1 MSAGPHGGPAS
12 VERRAVS
19 LEENAPDAH
28 RSALD
33 AHGGAHKLWGGR
45 FAGGPSPLLEAINRS
60 IGVDFRLWP
69 HDVRLSKAWAV
80 ALGHAGVLTLDES
93 RELERGLDLVGQRIA
108 DGAQPEASDEDVH
121 TMIDRLLHDAVGAV
135 ASKLHTG
142 RSRNDQVATATRLWT
157 IDACARVDAALR
169 QVQHVLLAR
178 ADELA
183 DALMP
188 AYTHLQR
195 AQPVSVA
202 HWLLSHFWPLERDRR
217 RLAAAARGASE
228 LPLGS
233 GAIAGSAFPVS
244 RVLLKESLGF
254 HAVTRNSIDAVGDRD
269 FVAEAL
275 FALAM
280 AGTHLSRLAEDL
292 ILFGS
297 SEFGF
302 VKFGDGFSTGS
313 SMMPQK
319 RNPDALELARGSAA
333 RLLGDLVS
341 MMGALKG
348 LPTGYNKD
356 LQDDKRALFDAVDT
370 MLLVAPAV
378 AGTVGELTFVTA
390 RMEAALSSTMMA
402 TDLADYLVRKGA
414 TFRESHGAVG
424 ALVRESEERGV
435 EMYELPLARFR
446 QAHALFGDDVL
457 DALSARA
464 SVAHREAGGG
474 TGPKAVREQLDA
486 ARLTLQPVHETP
498 AHGNELVA
506 NVAL

>member
-1 MSAGPHGGPAS
+1 MSES
-12 VERRAVS
+12 
-19 LEENAPDAH
+19 
-28 RSALD
+28 
-33 AHGGAHKLWGGR
+33 GGAHKLWGGR

-93 RELERGLDLVGQRIA
+93 RELERGLDVVARQIA
-108 DGAQPEASDEDVH
+108 DGAQPVASDEDVH
-121 TMIDRLLHDAVGAV
+121 TMIDRLLHDAVGSV
-135 ASKLHTG
+135 ASRLHTG

-157 IDACARVDAALR
+157 IDACGKVDVALR
-169 QVQHVLLAR
+169 GVQQVLLAR
-178 ADELA
+178 AEELR

-217 RLAAAARGASE
+217 RLQAAARGASE

-244 RVLLKESLGF
+244 RLLLKESLGF
-254 HAVTRNSIDAVGDRD
+254 HAVARNSIDAVGDRD
-269 FVAEAL
+269 FVAEAI
-275 FALAM
+275 FAMTM

-302 VKFGDGFSTGS
+302 VRFGDGFSTGS

-341 MMGALKG
+341 MLGALKG

-378 AGTVGELTFVTA
+378 AGTVDELRFDTA
-390 RMEAALSSTMMA
+390 RMEAALSSSMMA

-424 ALVRESEERGV
+424 SLVRQAEERGI
-435 EMYELPLARFR
+435 EMTALPPEAFAA
-446 QAHALFGDDVL
+446 AHPLFGDDAR
-457 DALSARA
+457 DALGARA
-464 SVAHREAGGG
+464 SVAHREAIGG
-474 TGPKAVREQLDA
+474 TGPKAVAEQIEA
-486 ARLTLQPVHETP
+486 ARATLAPVIHETP
-498 AHGNELVA
+498 AHGNQLIA
-506 NVAL
+506 NVVAV